1 MLKINTLSPAIS
13 LLNVYLRQTRKY
25 IHTEITQMFIAV
37 SFTIAAN
44 WTQFPPTGDGIKIS
58 GTSIQ

>member
-1 MLKINTLSPAIS
+1 
-13 LLNVYLRQTRKY
+13 
-25 IHTEITQMFIAV
+25 MFIAV

-44 WTQFPPTGDGIKIS
+44 WKQFPPTGDGIKIS